1 MKKLLKRIF
10 RKRKGVTIL
19 EGLISLGLLALVA
32 SGTFG
37 VLLSISRQA
46 SSPDIRE
53 EMVWAVERA
62 HEQLQMYAAE
72 IESAGGVEFS
82 LANGLCGNA
91 NVNRVVDSNPL
102 STTTTPHDIK
112 CMLPAIC
119 DASNSSF
126 TYSVTSNTVSV
137 AERSYANSYTTTSA
151 YGYEMVGMVA
161 GGSAGAST
169 APVRKI
175 EFSITCNG
183 FTL

>member
-62 HEQLQMYAAE
+62 NEQLQMYAAAF
-72 IESAGGVEFS
+72 SGVGS
-82 LANGLCGNA
+82 TQVNIPQASGLCGN
-91 NVNRVVDSNPL
+91 DSNPL
-102 STTTTPHDIK
+102 ESGKQHYIN

-119 DASNSSF
+119 DPS
-126 TYSVTSNTVSV
+126 TSEFYYVPVNETVPLFPP
-137 AERSYANSYTTTSA
+137 SYDSEGPGRVEDYTTD
-151 YGYEMVGMVA
+151 
-161 GGSAGAST
+161 T
-169 APVRKI
+169 APTKEI
-175 EFSITCNG
+175 EYTITCNG

>member
-72 IESAGGVEFS
+72 IQSAGGVEFS

-91 NVNRVVDSNPL
+91 SVNRVTLNVCFRLFAMLLILRLP
-102 STTTTPHDIK
+102 IV
-112 CMLPAIC
+112 LPAIR
-119 DASNSSF
+119 F
-126 TYSVTSNTVSV
+126 PWRSVVMLILIRV
-137 AERSYANSYTTTSA
+137 HLL
-151 YGYEMVGMVA
+151 MDM
-161 GGSAGAST
+161 
-169 APVRKI
+169 KW
-175 EFSITCNG
+175 
-183 FTL
+183 

>member
-72 IESAGGVEFS
+72 IQSAGGVEFS

-91 NVNRVVDSNPL
+91 SVNQVVDSNPL
-102 STTTTPHDIK
+102 SNTTHNIK

-137 AERSYANSYTTTSA
+137 AERSYANSYTSTSP

>member
-62 HEQLQMYAAE
+62 HEQLQMYAAQ
-72 IESAGGVEFS
+72 IHTTNNNVPIS

-91 NVNRVVDSNPL
+91 SVNRVVDSNPL
-102 STTTTPHDIK
+102 SDKSHDIK

-126 TYSVTSNTVSV
+126 TYSVTSDTVSV

-169 APVRKI
+169 ARVRKI

>member
-72 IESAGGVEFS
+72 IQSAWGVEFS

-91 NVNRVVDSNPL
+91 SVNRVVDSNPL
-102 STTTTPHDIK
+102 SNTTHNIK

>member
-1 MKKLLKRIF
+1 MKKLLKRIL

-19 EGLISLGLLALVA
+19 EGLIALGLLALVA

-62 HEQLQMYAAE
+62 NEQLQMYAAK
-72 IESAGGVEFS
+72 IDTTSNNVSIS
-82 LANGLCGNA
+82 LANGLCEN
-91 NVNRVVDSNPL
+91 DSNPL
-102 STTTTPHDIK
+102 ESGKQHYIN

-119 DASNSSF
+119 DPS
-126 TYSVTSNTVSV
+126 TSEFYYVPADKTVPLSLP
-137 AERSYANSYTTTSA
+137 SYDSEGPGRVEGYT
-151 YGYEMVGMVA
+151 GN
-161 GGSAGAST
+161 T
-169 APVRKI
+169 APTREI
-175 EFSITCNG
+175 NYTITCNG

>member
-1 MKKLLKRIF
+1 MKKLLKRIL

-19 EGLISLGLLALVA
+19 EGLIALGLLALVA

-62 HEQLQMYAAE
+62 NEQLQMYAAAF
-72 IESAGGVEFS
+72 SGVGS
-82 LANGLCGNA
+82 TQVDIPQASGLCGS
-91 NVNRVVDSNPL
+91 DSNPL
-102 STTTTPHDIK
+102 ASGKHYIT

-119 DASNSSF
+119 DPS
-126 TYSVTSNTVSV
+126 TSEFYYEPVNKTVSLSLH
-137 AERSYANSYTTTSA
+137 SYSSGGLGRVEAYTDN
-151 YGYEMVGMVA
+151 
-161 GGSAGAST
+161 T
-169 APVRKI
+169 APTKEI
-175 EFSITCNG
+175 NYTITCNG

>member
-72 IESAGGVEFS
+72 IESVGVVEFS

-91 NVNRVVDSNPL
+91 SVNRVVDSTPL
-102 STTTTPHDIK
+102 SSGTHHIE

-126 TYSVTSNTVSV
+126 TYNVTATTVSV

>member
-62 HEQLQMYAAE
+62 HEQLQMYAAQ
-72 IESAGGVEFS
+72 IHTTNNNVPIS
-82 LANGLCGNA
+82 LANGLCGN
-91 NVNRVVDSNPL
+91 PL
-102 STTTTPHDIK
+102 SNTTSHDIK

-137 AERSYANSYTTTSA
+137 AERSYANSYTSTSP

-161 GGSAGAST
+161 GGSAGEST
-169 APVRKI
+169 ARVRKI

>member
-62 HEQLQMYAAE
+62 HEQLQMYASE
-72 IESAGGVEFS
+72 IQSARGVEFS

-91 NVNRVVDSNPL
+91 SVNRVVDSNPL
-102 STTTTPHDIK
+102 SNTTHDIK

-119 DASNSSF
+119 DVSNSSF

-161 GGSAGAST
+161 GGSAGVST

>member
-37 VLLSISRQA
+37 VLLSISRLA

-72 IESAGGVEFS
+72 IQSAGGVEFS

-91 NVNRVVDSNPL
+91 SVNQVVDSNPL
-102 STTTTPHDIK
+102 SNTSNNIK
-112 CMLPAIC
+112 CLLPAFC

-126 TYSVTSNTVSV
+126 TYSVTSNSVSV
-137 AERSYANSYTTTSA
+137 AERSYANSYTSTSA